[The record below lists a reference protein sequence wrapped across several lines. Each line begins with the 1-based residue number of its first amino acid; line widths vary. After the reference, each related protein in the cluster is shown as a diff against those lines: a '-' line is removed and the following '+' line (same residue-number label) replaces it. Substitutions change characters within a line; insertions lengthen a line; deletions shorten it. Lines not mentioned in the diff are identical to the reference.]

1 LIIKI
6 LQFEYCIGL
15 LDQVISTDYAVF
27 IIEQNAVLI
36 IEIFAHWIFFQVSN
50 LVLEQFR
57 N

>member
-6 LQFEYCIGL
+6 LQFEYCIRL

-36 IEIFAHWIFFQVSN
+36 IELLAHWLFFQVSN